1 MRRRELLFG
10 AGAVAAGMALTGCD
24 SGGGGGPVDAPKA
37 DDWRAEVTGGPI
49 EVGVLT
55 AKGTPGLAYLEQL
68 ASKIESEIAESE
80 IKLTFA
86 NTEARP
92 ALEQRWRGGNGL
104 DVDYG
109 MFDGTNPAQ
118 RAWADDGLLLDLRPY
133 LEQNDPT
140 SGKPWLESFSPA
152 ALGFMTHPEDNGIY
166 GVPTELSTQV
176 LFYNAK
182 LFSEKSITPPTTWT
196 EVMTA
201 VDALKSAGV
210 DPIAV
215 TGLFQPYMGMWSDN
229 LWLRTVGWE
238 KANQV
243 LVGGEGHITEDPG
256 FLAGLQHVQE
266 LRDAKAFIKGF
277 QGTDFTPAQALF
289 FQGKAGMILM
299 GNWLVSE
306 MKDVIPDGFEV
317 GVLPFPA
324 VDGGAGDQK
333 ALMSAAQLISI
344 NAESKNQGM
353 ALTWASRVT
362 GIEVQ
367 TERATKL
374 GDLSAVLGVPSPD
387 GVTGIDKIISEAS
400 ALVPREFSMSGTK
413 LYETVYAEI
422 ARLFFGE
429 QDAPQ
434 TIERLDAALR
444 KQHKN

>member
-10 AGAVAAGMALTGCD
+10 AGAVAAGMALSGCN
-24 SGGGGGPVDAPKA
+24 SGGGGTPSEAPKA
-37 DDWRAEVTGGPI
+37 EDWRSEVTGGPI
-49 EVGVLT
+49 EAGVLT
-55 AKGTPGLAYLEQL
+55 AKGTPGLTYLEQL
-68 ASKIESEIAESE
+68 AKKIESEVSGSKIT
-80 IKLTFA
+80 LTFA

-92 ALEQRWRGGNGL
+92 ALEQRWRGGDGL

-118 RAWADDGLLLDLRPY
+118 RVWADDGMLLDLKSY
-133 LEQNDPT
+133 LEQNDPAT
-140 SGKPWLESFSPA
+140 GKPWLENFSPA
-152 ALGFMTHPEDNGIY
+152 ARGFMTHPDTGGIF
-166 GVPTELSTQV
+166 GIPTELSTQV

-182 LFSEKSITPPTTWT
+182 LFTEKSITPPTTWT
-196 EVMTA
+196 ELIAA
-201 VDALKSAGV
+201 VEALKSAGV

-238 KANQV
+238 AANKV
-243 LVGGEGHITEDPG
+243 LVTGEGHITENPG

-266 LRDAKAFIKGF
+266 LRDANAFIKGF

-289 FQGKAGMILM
+289 FQNKAGMILM

-306 MKDVIPDGFEV
+306 MKAVIPKGFEV

-333 ALMSAAQLISI
+333 ALMAAAQLISI
-344 NAESKNQGM
+344 NAESKNLGM

-362 GIEVQ
+362 SVEVQ

-374 GDLSAVLGVPSPD
+374 GDLSAVVGVPSPT

-400 ALVPREFSMSGTK
+400 ALVPREFSLSGTK
-413 LYETVYAEI
+413 VYEPYYAEI

-429 QDAPQ
+429 QDAQQ
-434 TIERLDAALR
+434 TLDRLDQLLR

>member
-1 MRRRELLFG
+1 
-10 AGAVAAGMALTGCD
+10 VA
-24 SGGGGGPVDAPKA
+24 
-37 DDWRAEVTGGPI
+37 GGPI

-68 ASKIESEIAESE
+68 ATKI
-80 IKLTFA
+80 
-86 NTEARP
+86 
-92 ALEQRWRGGNGL
+92 
-104 DVDYG
+104 D
-109 MFDGTNPAQ
+109 NPAQ

-152 ALGFMTHPEDNGIY
+152 ALGFMTHPDDNGIY

-229 LWLRTVGWE
+229 LWLRTVGWD

-256 FLAGLQHVQE
+256 FLTGLQHVQE
-266 LRDAKAFIKGF
+266 LRDAKAFIEGF

-413 LYETVYAEI
+413 VYETVYAEI